1 MSTEWKRRAG
11 TVMGL
16 THRIYCTNIRY
27 FVAFLLHDFPFKLID
42 AGGNRVILVAALH
55 SYGVSIARQP
65 DRVFSPIWHYWV
77 NLASL
82 SLITPNRPSP
92 GQVGRQNHHMLSG
105 TPNGHLQE
113 ITESTCVLN
122 PFSNKQGKGE
132 ESKAHRETR
141 SLWYGDHCSRRFGF
155 TCRLLSL
162 HTRDVCK
169 ELHVHSHVPERCALP
184 RRTLHVLRFSFKL

>member
-16 THRIYCTNIRY
+16 THRIYCAYIRY

-82 SLITPNRPSP
+82 SLITP
-92 GQVGRQNHHMLSG
+92 
-105 TPNGHLQE
+105 
-113 ITESTCVLN
+113 
-122 PFSNKQGKGE
+122 K
-132 ESKAHRETR
+132 
-141 SLWYGDHCSRRFGF
+141 SRASRAA
-155 TCRLLSL
+155 
-162 HTRDVCK
+162 
-169 ELHVHSHVPERCALP
+169 EPSHVEWNTERASAGNNRKHMRPQSLLQQTRK
-184 RRTLHVLRFSFKL
+184 RRREQSAQRDKIFMVWRPLQQAFRIHM